1 MFVLG
6 AIVIPLNPLPA
17 FNKVE
22 PSKVKPASPCIAD
35 ALVAVTVS
43 YTHLTLPT
51 SSWV

>member
-35 ALVAVTVS
+35 ALVAVMTRLSAPFVIGKP
-43 YTHLTLPT
+43 PT
-51 SSWV
+51 